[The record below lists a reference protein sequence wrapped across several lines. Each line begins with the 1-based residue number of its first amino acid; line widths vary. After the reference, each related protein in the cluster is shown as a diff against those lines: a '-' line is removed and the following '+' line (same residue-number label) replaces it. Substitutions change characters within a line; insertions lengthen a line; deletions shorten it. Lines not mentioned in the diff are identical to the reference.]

1 MTFIIIIITI
11 TIAIVMIIKI
21 YNEVIIRVKQTKQC
35 RDSKED
41 IRRNKDKPIKISSHT
56 CAKAIFVFH
65 VFLADTSSIK
75 STGIPLTI
83 AITKNSQI
91 ARHNLPRVRHA
102 NYLHR
107 R

>member
-1 MTFIIIIITI
+1 MTIIIIIIT

-21 YNEVIIRVKQTKQC
+21 YHEIIRVKQTKQR

-41 IRRNKDKPIKISSHT
+41 IRRNKDMPIKISSHT